1 MESSLTN
8 PLTEYGTMITGA
20 PSLSSRHITSV
31 SPRVA
36 SRWRVSLGFVFLLHA
51 MAHSNA
57 STWAG
62 AHAPVWLVT
71 TLWSASILG
80 YLIAG
85 FGLLGVPFANRWWA
99 HGMAIAMG
107 TSIALLSMVGGPIG
121 WWGMALDAGV
131 LVLLLRWASLP
142 VSNLQASGRV
152 SRRRRIANA
161 VALTVM
167 AYATVVVLFRPIY
180 THWGTTAAERTMVLP
195 GDELVADARYRVDHG
210 VTIQAPADSV
220 WPWLVQLGQD
230 RGGFYSYD
238 WLERLFGDN
247 VHNASRIHPEW
258 QVLSKGD
265 RIRAA
270 QPGYLGG
277 KFGEF
282 GWNVLD
288 VRPGRA
294 IVLEGWGSFVL
305 VPVNDSTTRFLIRTR
320 GDGRPSLIGVLLGPV
335 SVFAFEP
342 AHFIMQRAMMFGIR
356 DRAEQ
361 MMQPVN

>member
-1 MESSLTN
+1 MTEHESMT
-8 PLTEYGTMITGA
+8 TAQI
-20 PSLSSRHITSV
+20 LSSRHVTAA
-31 SPRVA
+31 SPHVA
-36 SRWRVSLGFVFLLHA
+36 SRWRVTLGFVFLLHA

-62 AHAPVWLVT
+62 DHEPVWLVT
-71 TLWSASILG
+71 TLWSAALLG

-85 FGLLGVPFANRWWA
+85 FGILGVPLASRWWA
-99 HGMAIAMG
+99 HAMAIAMG
-107 TSIALLSMVGGPIG
+107 TSIALLAMVGGPIA
-121 WWGMALDAGV
+121 WWGIALDAGV

-142 VSNLQASGRV
+142 VSNSHASGWL
-152 SRRRRIANA
+152 SRRRRVAHA

-180 THWGTTAAERTMVLP
+180 TQWGTTAGERTMLLP
-195 GDELVADARYRVDHG
+195 GDELVADPRYRVDHG

-220 WPWLVQLGQD
+220 WPWLMQLGQD
-230 RGGFYSYD
+230 RGGFYSHD

-258 QVLSKGD
+258 QSLRIGD

-270 QPGYLGG
+270 QPDYLGG
-277 KFGEF
+277 KFGQL
-282 GWNVLD
+282 GWKVLD

-294 IVLEGWGSFVL
+294 FVLEGWGAFVL

-335 SVFAFEP
+335 SVFVFEP

-361 MMQPVN
+361 MLRPGD